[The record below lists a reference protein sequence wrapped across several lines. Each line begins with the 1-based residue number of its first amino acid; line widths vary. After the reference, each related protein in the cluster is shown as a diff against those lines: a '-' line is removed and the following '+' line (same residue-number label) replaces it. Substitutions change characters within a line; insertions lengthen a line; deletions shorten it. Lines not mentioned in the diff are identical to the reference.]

1 MLFRAGVRACVCF
14 VCVGDVCV
22 CGFAGDAST
31 STGLSGGTRASLE
44 PPHSHP
50 RLPTCR
56 RRYGEEVVGFRYV
69 ASGPLVRSSY
79 RAGEFFTEAMIGQD
93 RAASTAAGSTSE
105 VGAGAGGGGGDAEPA
120 LDVGGVRLPVPE
132 L

>member
-1 MLFRAGVRACVCF
+1 MVLLEMPPRQP
-14 VCVGDVCV
+14 
-22 CGFAGDAST
+22 ASLK
-31 STGLSGGTRASLE
+31 GPGASLE

-105 VGAGAGGGGGDAEPA
+105 VGAGAGGGGGGAQPA